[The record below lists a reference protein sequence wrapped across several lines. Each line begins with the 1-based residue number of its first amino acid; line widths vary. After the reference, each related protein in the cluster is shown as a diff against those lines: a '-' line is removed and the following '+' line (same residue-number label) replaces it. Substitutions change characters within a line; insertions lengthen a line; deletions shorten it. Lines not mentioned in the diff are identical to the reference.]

1 MTNTSHIIIIIAVTA
16 IITLFTRALP
26 FIVFGGNRSMPDK
39 VKQLA
44 DVLPYA
50 IIAALVVYCLKGL
63 DFSEFSSGAAQLIAV
78 AAVAALHVWKKNT
91 LLSIGCG
98 TVLYMLFIRII

>member
-1 MTNTSHIIIIIAVTA
+1 MTNTLHIIIIIAIATL
-16 IITLFTRALP
+16 ITLFTRALP
-26 FIVFGGNRSMPDK
+26 FIVFGGSRSMPAK

-44 DVLPYA
+44 DILPYA

-63 DFSEFSSGAAQLIAV
+63 DFSAFSSGAAQIIAV
-78 AAVAALHVWKKNT
+78 VVVAALHVWKKNT

-98 TVLYMLFIRII
+98 TILYMLLIRIV